1 MCAIISVARET
12 VKLPNQNNVEQSL
25 FTVVD
30 HALEL
35 WAICRSGGQRAV
47 DVAGQNRH
55 VIAHSVFGAFSYLAL
70 DALLALIVR
79 GVAGVDDG
87 FRKIHHLPIEELIL
101 YQGFFG

>member
-1 MCAIISVARET
+1 MCAVVSVARET
-12 VKLPNQNNVEQSL
+12 VQLPDQHDIEQPL

-35 WAICRSGGQRAV
+35 WAICRSGRQRAV

-70 DALLALIVR
+70 NALLALIVR
-79 GVAGVDDG
+79 GVTGVDNG

-101 YQGFFG
+101 YQGVFG